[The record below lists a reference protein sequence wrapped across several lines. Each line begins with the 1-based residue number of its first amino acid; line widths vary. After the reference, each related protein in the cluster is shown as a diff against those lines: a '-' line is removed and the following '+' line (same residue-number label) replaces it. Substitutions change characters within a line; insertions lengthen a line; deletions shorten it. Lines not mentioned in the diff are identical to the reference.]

1 MKKLP
6 WFIPQ
11 YREVNDYESESISL
25 LLNKVGDEASLN
37 SLSEN
42 SKDVV
47 DEIVIKEYRDE
58 SLRPWWKFFDEY
70 EYRPTP
76 EAGKKQEWWRFRWFS
91 KTLSTEERNL
101 LIKLDLTVG
110 VYALLGYWIK
120 FLDSANLNNAYVT
133 GLKEDIGMKGNDLID
148 TQVIFLV
155 GNIIFELPWLFLLP
169 RVSLPYVLFGA
180 ELIWSFFTL
189 ITFKVLTPAMLKAF
203 RFIIGSAEAP
213 FFVIFHYSAASWY
226 KPTEIGTIG
235 AIFYCGQFIG
245 VLTSGFL
252 QGAAS
257 TIQGNLKG
265 WQYMF
270 IIDGSISLFVAILT
284 LFLQPGTPSRC
295 YSIWLTDDEIRLGR
309 KRMKENGTDM
319 SHDVKSF
326 FDKQTWKK
334 IITSWQFWVLSFL
347 QMFGFNTNNTSS
359 GSFALWLKSLDRYS
373 PKKLNDLT
381 TIPPALGLIWIMIV
395 CVGADITGKRFGM
408 VFFSFIMNF
417 ISNIILAVWNV
428 PESAKWAGFYL
439 SYWSWSQS
447 SVFNPLI
454 SDILRHDSN
463 QRAIEWMIIY
473 IMGLQ
478 SSAWVLRL
486 AFPTVDA
493 PRFLAGFTTCAVLSL
508 AFNLLLIV
516 AYFFYKR
523 DERKS
528 AIKNGIY
535 VYNSTKGETPEFIQM
550 HKQTGQSKF
559 AKYSTEDIAVEI
571 DE

>member
-25 LLNKVGDEASLN
+25 LSNKVGDEASLN

-189 ITFKVLTPAMLKAF
+189 ITFKVSTPAMLKAF

-478 SSAWVLRL
+478 SSAWVSRL

-550 HKQTGQSKF
+550 HKQ
-559 AKYSTEDIAVEI
+559 
-571 DE
+571 